1 MMLCSDAH
9 DLGDGLSKDEVG
21 GSKVRNVA
29 PTSSYPCSRSR
40 IAATVESMPPD
51 IPMRTRLLIS
61 AIYRLSFTIGR
72 LTID

>member
-9 DLGDGLSKDEVG
+9 DLGEELSKEAIG

-29 PTSSYPCSRSR
+29 PTNSYPCSRSR

-51 IPMRTRLLIS
+51 MPMRTRLLIF
-61 AIYRLSFTIGR
+61 AIYRISFTIV
-72 LTID
+72 LTTTV